1 MGELATLGMI
11 AINDI
16 NDRTKLKEI
25 DGTVVIDEM
34 KTVKLIALMEI
45 LKLLEFVV
53 PMKLEYK
60 MHYCLEWLN

>member
-16 NDRTKLKEI
+16 KDRTKLKEI

-34 KTVKLIALMEI
+34 KTVKLMASMEI

-53 PMKLEYK
+53 PMKLE
-60 MHYCLEWLN
+60 